1 VAAVTAAAVA
11 FAVVTAAVATV
22 LEVEPGTLARETRL
36 VEDLGA
42 DSLGLVEI
50 AEVVEEQ
57 LRRRAPGFTIDDE
70 DLEGLTTVGLA
81 ADYAAARLEWLD
93 RP

>member
-1 VAAVTAAAVA
+1 MAQLAAVA
-11 FAVVTAAVATV
+11 FAVVTAAVVTV

-81 ADYAAARLEWLD
+81 VDYAAARLEWLD

>member
-1 VAAVTAAAVA
+1 MAAVTAAAVA